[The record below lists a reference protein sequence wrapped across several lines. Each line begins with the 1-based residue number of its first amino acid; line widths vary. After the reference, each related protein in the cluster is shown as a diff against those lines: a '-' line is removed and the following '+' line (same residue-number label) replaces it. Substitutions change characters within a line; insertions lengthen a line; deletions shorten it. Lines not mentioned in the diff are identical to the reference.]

1 MKYLIIINKI
11 YIFIYMIKDCI
22 FWYFMSDI
30 IEENYQTFEKIILK
44 LLCEIL
50 QLYMNKL
57 NQYFYNFHI
66 TKLTKILK
74 F

>member
-1 MKYLIIINKI
+1 
-11 YIFIYMIKDCI
+11 
-22 FWYFMSDI
+22 MSDI